1 MTNTVFSTRKKS
13 IKMIKPL
20 EDKVVIEPIVEAEK
34 KSASGLI
41 ITTTEKE
48 KPTEG
53 IVVAVGTGAT
63 FADGTKM
70 TIDLSVG
77 DKVIY
82 SKYSGNEVEHDGK
95 KLVILPYRDIFA
107 VIA

>member
-1 MTNTVFSTRKKS
+1 
-13 IKMIKPL
+13 MIKPL
-20 EDKVVIEPIVEAEK
+20 EDKVVVKPIEEVEK
-34 KSASGLI
+34 TSASGLI
-41 ITTTEKE
+41 ITRIEKE

-70 TIDLSVG
+70 TIDLQVG

-82 SKYSGNEVEHDGK
+82 SKYSGTEIEHENES
-95 KLVILPYRDIFA
+95 LVILPYRDIFA
-107 VIA
+107 VIAND

>member
-1 MTNTVFSTRKKS
+1 
-13 IKMIKPL
+13 MIKPL
-20 EDKVVIEPIVEAEK
+20 EDKVVVKPVVEAEK

-41 ITTTEKE
+41 ISTLEKE

-53 IVVAVGTGAT
+53 IVVAVGPGAS

-70 TIDLSVG
+70 TLDVSVG

-82 SKYSGNEVEHDGK
+82 SKYSGTEIEHDGES
-95 KLVILPYRDIFA
+95 LVILPYRDIFA
-107 VIA
+107 VVGE

>member
-1 MTNTVFSTRKKS
+1 MS
-13 IKMIKPL
+13 IKPL
-20 EDKVVIEPIVEAEK
+20 EDKVVVRPIVEAEK

-41 ITTTEKE
+41 IAGSEKE

-53 IVVAVGTGAT
+53 IVVAVGSGAT

-70 TIDLSVG
+70 IPDVVVG

-82 SKYSGNEVEHDGK
+82 SKYSGTEIQHDGED
-95 KLVILPYRDIFA
+95 LVILPYRDIFA
-107 VIA
+107 VIS

>member
-1 MTNTVFSTRKKS
+1 MD

-20 EDKVVIEPIVEAEK
+20 EDKVVVKPIEEAEK
-34 KSASGLI
+34 VTSSGLI
-41 ITTTEKE
+41 ISTMTKE

-53 IVVAVGTGAT
+53 IVVAVGNGPT

-70 TIDLSVG
+70 TIDLKPG

-82 SKYSGNEVEHDGK
+82 SKYSGTEIEHDGEN
-95 KLVILPYRDIFA
+95 LVILPYRDIFA
-107 VIA
+107 VVGE

>member
-1 MTNTVFSTRKKS
+1 
-13 IKMIKPL
+13 MIKPL
-20 EDKVVIEPIVEAEK
+20 EDKVVVKPVVEAEK

-41 ITTTEKE
+41 ISSIEKE

-53 IVVAVGTGAT
+53 IVVAVGAGAT

-70 TIDLSVG
+70 TIDLKVG

-82 SKYSGNEVEHDGK
+82 SKYSGTEIQHDNED
-95 KLVILPYRDIFA
+95 LVILPYRDIFA
-107 VIA
+107 VVG

>member
-1 MTNTVFSTRKKS
+1 MNTN
-13 IKMIKPL
+13 MIKPL
-20 EDKVVIEPIVEAEK
+20 EDKVVVEPIVEAEK

-41 ITTTEKE
+41 ISTTEKE

-70 TIDLSVG
+70 SIDLQVG

-82 SKYSGNEVEHDGK
+82 SNYSGNEVEHDGK

-107 VIA
+107 VIEG